1 MMVFNYDS
9 INNKICNINHGEFIV
24 KYDNKYDDY
33 YIGLEDIRLFNY
45 NNELWFNANRMVNGK
60 LCIEHGKIDLL
71 NECVISTFL
80 DYAGA
85 TGNTEKNWIT
95 FVKNNE
101 KYQIYKWHPLTICSY
116 PPTPQTPPPSS
127 TPTKIED
134 YKSIETPRLFSAI
147 RGSTN
152 GINVNGEIWF
162 ICHLVSYESRRYYYH
177 IIVVLDEESL
187 ILKRYSNIFTIS
199 HNPVE
204 YVLGFTYD
212 SINKNFF
219 ISYSIMDKTSEIAMI
234 SYDDL
239 ESFF

>member
-1 MMVFNYDS
+1 LLNHKFYTDALEPKLKKINFNVNNVYELSLESYSLISSTPSICFLDTNLYVNVRYISYTIDLQGNYINKDKIITVNKMMVFNYDS

-101 KYQIYKWHPLTICSY
+101 KYQIYKWHPITICSY
-116 PPTPQTPPPSS
+116 PPTPQTPPPST
-127 TPTKIED
+127 TPTKI
-134 YKSIETPRLFSAI
+134 
-147 RGSTN
+147 
-152 GINVNGEIWF
+152 
-162 ICHLVSYESRRYYYH
+162 
-177 IIVVLDEESL
+177 
-187 ILKRYSNIFTIS
+187 
-199 HNPVE
+199 
-204 YVLGFTYD
+204 
-212 SINKNFF
+212 
-219 ISYSIMDKTSEIAMI
+219 
-234 SYDDL
+234 
-239 ESFF
+239 